1 MKKAINVLSISSGFV
16 IVLLIALDAIW
27 SNKGQRMGF
36 ILLWSDFVL
45 FFFAIPIVFGWFSL
59 AFNKDKIKP
68 KVWLI
73 IYGVAL
79 IGYIAILGNIGFVGM
94 TKDLPLA
101 IREDYS
107 QINGKVKII
116 SNIEATRT
124 VEVKG
129 IMFIIQKDTFNAMSS
144 NENYTFIYL
153 PNSNSIID
161 IIDENGKSL
170 SML

>member
-1 MKKAINVLSISSGFV
+1 VKKAINVLSISSV
-16 IVLLIALDAIW
+16 VVVVLLIVLGAIL
-27 SNKGQRMGF
+27 SNKDQRMGF

-59 AFNKDKIKP
+59 AFNKDRIKP
-68 KVWLI
+68 KVWFI

-79 IGYIAILGNIGFVGM
+79 IGYIVILLNIGFIGM

-101 IREDYS
+101 IQEDYS
-107 QINGKVKII
+107 QISGKVQII

-129 IMFIIQKDTFNAMSS
+129 ITFIIQKDTFNVISS
-144 NENYTFIYL
+144 DENYTFIYL

-161 IIDENGKSL
+161 IIDKNGKSL
-170 SML
+170 LMQ